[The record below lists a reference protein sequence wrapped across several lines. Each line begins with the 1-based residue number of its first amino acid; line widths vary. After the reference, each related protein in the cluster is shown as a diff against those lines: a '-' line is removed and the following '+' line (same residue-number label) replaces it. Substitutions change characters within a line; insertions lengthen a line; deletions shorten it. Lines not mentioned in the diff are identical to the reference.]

1 MRTSIIV
8 LATTA
13 ILLVAC
19 GTGSKKE
26 TTDYR
31 PVFDRAVEL
40 TKNALKYPDDA
51 TFPVFD
57 SVNITASGD
66 TVKIRFHVLA
76 ANGLGVRSKAETK
89 LTFKV
94 DSCAHLLSGWV
105 VDNVFVDPDPVGRPC
120 SPAAI
125 KAWEDKLLAQALE
138 EARARRQ
145 AQKAQVAEDSARFGT
160 DEIVGKKISGSHK
173 YGGQTKVTWT
183 PLVGLLEQA
192 RKDAAKRMQPEADLQ
207 ALLSSYYGSSQGG
220 RIRIDIERSTIG
232 AANWKFFTVVL
243 QDSTGAEVFRKELD
257 SDIPEYSS
265 GDWWNIEL
273 VNVDAYVRPPFNVFV
288 IDQLED
294 APFNFRVEARRK

>member
-1 MRTSIIV
+1 MRNSIIV

-19 GTGSKKE
+19 GTESKKE
-26 TTDYR
+26 KPDYR
-31 PVFDRAVEL
+31 QVYDRAVEL
-40 TKNALKYPDDA
+40 TKNSLKYPDDA

-57 SVNITASGD
+57 SVDITATGD
-66 TVKIRFHVLA
+66 TVKIKFHVLA

-138 EARARRQ
+138 EARARRV
-145 AQKAQVAEDSARFGT
+145 ALMARVAEDSARFGSK
-160 DEIVGKKISGSHK
+160 EIQGQKISGSHK
-173 YGGQTKVTWT
+173 YGGRTKVTWT
-183 PLVGLLEQA
+183 PLVGLLEEA
-192 RKDAAKRMQPEADLQ
+192 RKDATKQMQPEAELQ

-232 AANWKFFTVVL
+232 AANWKYFTVVV

-265 GDWWNIEL
+265 GDWWNIDL
-273 VNVDAYVRPPFNVFV
+273 VNVAPYVRPPFNVFV

-294 APFNFRVEARRK
+294 APFNFRVEAHR